1 MQQEWLRRLF
11 LEVLCAWE
19 LLISSSV
26 CNMGAEVGATTS
38 LFPFSH
44 RHVPYLEATHRS
56 SIALQAQTIASS
68 PSLHNLLKADDGAHY
83 DELITIDLST
93 LEPHVNGPNTPDLS
107 TPLSLFSE
115 AVKVNKWP
123 ETVSAG
129 LIGSCTNS
137 SYEDMTRAED
147 LVKQATAAGLRPATP
162 FFVTPGS
169 EQIRATLDRDATLT
183 TFEDAG
189 GVVLANACGEY
200 SQLSITICASNLI
213 R

>member
-1 MQQEWLRRLF
+1 
-11 LEVLCAWE
+11 
-19 LLISSSV
+19 
-26 CNMGAEVGATTS
+26 MGFTTS

-68 PSLHNLLKADDGAHY
+68 PSLHNLLRADEGAHY

-93 LEPHVNGPNTPDLS
+93 LEPHINGPNTPDLS
-107 TPLSLFSE
+107 TPLSAFSE
-115 AVKVNKWP
+115 AVKVNNWP
-123 ETVSAG
+123 EKVSAG

-147 LVKQATAAGLRPATP
+147 LVKQATAAGLKLSTP

-169 EQIRATLDRDATLT
+169 EQIRATLDRDATLSA
-183 TFEDAG
+183 FEDAG
-189 GVVLANACGEY
+189 GIVLANACGKY
-200 SQLSITICASNLI
+200 FVISISFLI
-213 R
+213 